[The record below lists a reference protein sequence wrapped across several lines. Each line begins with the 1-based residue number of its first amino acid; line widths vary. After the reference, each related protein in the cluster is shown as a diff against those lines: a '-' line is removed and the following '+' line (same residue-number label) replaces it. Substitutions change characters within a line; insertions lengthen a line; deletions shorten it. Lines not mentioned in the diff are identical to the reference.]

1 MVSFTPRIAARG
13 TMKKLMR
20 TARVGALMVLAL
32 ALMPWR
38 GGLVRVTVYALMILT
53 MVYPE
58 VFPRRRRWVRE
69 VGEML
74 VSWRERERRESR
86 P

>member
-1 MVSFTPRIAARG
+1 
-13 TMKKLMR
+13 MKKLMR
-20 TARVGALMVLAL
+20 TARVGALMALAL

-38 GGLVRVTVYALMILT
+38 GGLVRVIVYALMVLT

-58 VFPRRRRWVRE
+58 VVPRRRRWVRE

-74 VSWRERERRESR
+74 VSWRERNAG
-86 P
+86 